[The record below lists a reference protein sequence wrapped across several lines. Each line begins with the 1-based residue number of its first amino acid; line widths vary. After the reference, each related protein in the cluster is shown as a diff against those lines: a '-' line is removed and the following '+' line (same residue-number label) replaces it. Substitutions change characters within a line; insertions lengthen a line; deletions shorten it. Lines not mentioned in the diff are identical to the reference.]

1 VEPPHVETPQESLDR
16 LRLEVEALRA
26 SRERLV
32 VGDDADRRS
41 FERDLHDGPQQHLI
55 ALAVKLQLARQLA
68 DSDPSAVGPLLDELE
83 RDVQEALDDTGR
95 LAHRI
100 YPPLLAAGGLGAALR
115 MAAVDIGIPVR
126 LDVTADLRDAP
137 EVAGAVYFCCL
148 DVLERAGAEAE
159 LTVTVRDEDWALAFE
174 IAGSD
179 AVSSASRDRV
189 EALGG
194 QLTVQEDSGG
204 GRVSG
209 SLPLSR

>member
-41 FERDLHDGPQQHLI
+41 LERDLHDGPQQHLI

-68 DSDPSAVGPLLDELE
+68 DSDPPAVRALLDELE
-83 RDVQEALDDTGR
+83 GDVQEALDDTGR

-115 MAAVDIGIPVR
+115 TAAVSAGLQVR
-126 LDVTADLRDAP
+126 LDVAADLRHAP

-148 DVLERAGAEAE
+148 DVLERVGRGAE
-159 LTVTVRDEDWALAFE
+159 LTVTVWDEEGALAFE
-174 IAGSD
+174 VVGSD
-179 AVSSASRDRV
+179 VVSSASRDRV

-194 QLTVQEDSGG
+194 RLTVRADGGG